1 MADLRLVISILVII
15 NSVSC
20 EKDDYIRRKM
30 EALNNRSKE
39 LYGTVG
45 DDVKWD
51 SFDLEYL
58 MYPSKLVNGVS
69 LHSSLTSPARRHS
82 LLNDKLNSQPT
93 RTQRQIEEGNQ
104 NFFFHRTKNINSKE

>member
-51 SFDLEYL
+51 NFDLEYL

-69 LHSSLTSPARRHS
+69 LRSSLALSARRYS
-82 LLNDKLNSQPT
+82 MLTN
-93 RTQRQIEEGNQ
+93 
-104 NFFFHRTKNINSKE
+104 